1 MSNELN
7 VRVEG
12 GAAGTLV
19 GEDQQFVFSYAPD
32 ASPDQFVSLTMPVR
46 FRDYVHP
53 RLHPVFEMHLP
64 EGYLLSVIKK
74 QFAKLTETDDF
85 GVLSLLA
92 PSIRGRVHY
101 GVADSGLPDDLE
113 LDHLLYG
120 NNDGLFEEL
129 VQRFALRSALSGVQ
143 PKVLARVE
151 NKATL
156 KLEDYI
162 VKSSGAE
169 YPALALNEYCCML
182 ALKNAG
188 IPVPEFYLSEDE
200 SLFIMKRF
208 DLTQEGL
215 PMGFEDMCVLQA
227 KSRDDKYSGSYE
239 QVAKTIK
246 TFVNPRFKA
255 ESLRQFFKMVVM
267 NNRLQNGD
275 GHLKNFGLI
284 YENVASV
291 RLAPAY
297 DVVSTTAYIRH
308 DVAAL
313 TLMGSKKWW
322 NRKHLLRFGIQVC
335 DLTAGQAERL
345 FDECEAGLSE
355 LKVYVQR
362 RLKGPLNEDQRNV
375 LAHLDELLGSDPKTF
390 DAAKCPGV

>member
-1 MSNELN
+1 MSDELEIC
-7 VRVEG
+7 VEG
-12 GAAGTLV
+12 LSAGALV
-19 GEDQQFVFSYAPD
+19 REAPQFVFSYKPG

-74 QFAKLTETDDF
+74 QFAKLTDTDDF
-85 GVLSLLA
+85 GLLRLLA
-92 PSIRGRVHY
+92 PSVRGRVSY
-101 GVADSGLPDDLE
+101 GAAAAGLPNSLK

-120 NNDGLFEEL
+120 NNEGLFEEL
-129 VQRFALRSALSGVQ
+129 VQRFALKSALSGIQ
-143 PKVLARVE
+143 PKVLAQVE

-162 VKSSGAE
+162 VKAWGPD

-182 ALKNAG
+182 ALRYAG
-188 IPVPEFYLSEDE
+188 IAVPEFHLSEDE
-200 SLFIMKRF
+200 ALFIMKRF
-208 DLTQEGL
+208 DLTDEGQPL
-215 PMGFEDMCVLQA
+215 GFEDMCVLQA

-246 TFVNPRFKA
+246 TFVNPQFKA
-255 ESLRQFFKMVVM
+255 RSLQQFFKMVVM

-284 YENVASV
+284 YDDVTSV
-291 RLAPAY
+291 RMAPAY
-297 DVVSTTAYIRH
+297 DVVSTTAYIRQ
-308 DVAAL
+308 DIAAL

-322 NRKHLLRFGIQVC
+322 SRKALIKFGIQAC
-335 DLTAGQAERL
+335 DLTASQAERL
-345 FDECEAGLSE
+345 FDECEKGLSE
-355 LKVYVQR
+355 LNAYVQQ
-362 RLKGPLNEDQRNV
+362 RLTACLNKDQSNV
-375 LAHLDELLGSDPKTF
+375 LVHLDALTSAP
-390 DAAKCPGV
+390 A